1 MLLVVSGDLVSHLLI
16 IDGGLHVEAVR
27 LQAVLSRDPVL
38 LLVVVILELFSI
50 VNHPLD
56 FLLRKTALIVCD
68 GDLVLLASRLVA
80 GRDVEDTVGVN
91 VEGDLHLGNAP
102 GSRRDTGQVELAEQM
117 VVFGHGPLSLV
128 HLDGDGGLVVAV
140 GGEGLGLLGGDGGVP
155 LDQGGH
161 HSSSG
166 LNTQRQRSHI
176 KKQEVRHGLG
186 GVSSEDGG
194 LHSGAIGHSLVRVDG
209 LVQLLAVEEVL
220 EQLLDLGDPSGASD
234 EDDVIDGALVHLGIP
249 HGLLHGLESSLEEV
263 RAELLKPGPGDR
275 GVEVDT
281 LEQRVDLNVG
291 LGRGRQGPLGSLA
304 SSPQSPK
311 SSLVPLDVLL
321 VLTLELVDEVVDHPV
336 VEVLSSK
343 MGVTSGRLDLKDA
356 LLDGQ
361 DGHIKG
367 ATSEIED
374 ENVALS
380 GSFLL
385 VQTIGNGGSSGLV
398 DDTENV

>member
-80 GRDVEDTVGVN
+80 GRDIEDTVGVN
-91 VEGDLHLGNAP
+91 VEGDLNLGNTP
-102 GSRRDTGQVELAEQM
+102 GSRRDTGQVELAEEV

-140 GGEGLGLLGGDGGVP
+140 GGEGLGLLGRDGGVP

-176 KKQEVRHGLG
+176 QEEEVR
-186 GVSSEDGG
+186 
-194 LHSGAIGHSLVRVDG
+194 HSLVRVDG

-263 RAELLKPGPGDR
+263 RAELLKPGPGDG

-281 LEQRVDLNVG
+281 LKQRVDLNVG
-291 LGRGRQGPLGSLA
+291 LGRSRQGPLGSLA
-304 SSPQSPK
+304 SSPQPPK

-321 VLTLELVDEVVDHPV
+321 VLPLELVDEVVDHPV